1 MKRSVL
7 TLATGLLFLSILSA
21 QDLNLTPSRI
31 FAWDDL
37 PAEQNDNRI
46 TRHISEGST
55 THLAYFEMQATTIN
69 PQKMAH
75 AGHTYDDLEEIII
88 VTEGEVEVTIEDEKK
103 VLGPNSMAL
112 ILPGDEH
119 GFQNVG
125 NTPATY
131 FSIKYRSKAP
141 MDLSRGKLS
150 GGSFWVDFEDLEFK
164 PHENGGRRDYFDHPT
179 AMCESFEMHVTDL
192 RAGVESHPPHTHVVE
207 EIVLITAGDVSVHI
221 DGDDTETKSGDLVFL
236 DSNVPHSAANIG
248 KTTSR
253 YFAFQWK

>member
-7 TLATGLLFLSILSA
+7 VLVTSLYVLSRLSA
-21 QDLNLTPSRI
+21 QDLDITPSKV
-31 FAWDDL
+31 FAWDEL
-37 PAEQNDNRI
+37 EAAQNDTRI
-46 TRHISEGST
+46 IRHISEGST
-55 THLAYFEMQATTIN
+55 THLAYFEMHATTID
-69 PQKMAH
+69 PQEMPH
-75 AGHTYDDLEEIII
+75 AGHTHDNLEEIII

-112 ILPGDEH
+112 ILPEDEH
-119 GFQNVG
+119 GFRNVG
-125 NTPATY
+125 HTPATY
-131 FSIKYRSKAP
+131 YIIKYRSKAP
-141 MDLSRGKLS
+141 MNLSRGKSS

-192 RAGVESHPPHTHVVE
+192 KAGVESHPPHTHVVE

-221 DGDDTETKSGDLVFL
+221 DGDDIETKSGDLVFL